1 MRIAGNFSPR
11 QIQQRDMA
19 DMVER
24 ILAETLLEAR
34 WLELEI
40 TENVMLRNEKAAV
53 QTICRLSRLGVHI
66 SIDDFGT
73 GFSTF
78 SYIKKIPINTLKI
91 DQSFISDICS
101 NLNDEAIATA
111 VINMAQCLNLNVIA
125 EGVETEEQRSL
136 LESLNC
142 SEMQGYLFSK
152 PLPAD
157 EISRFLDNQKKK
169 PKGKRR

>member
-1 MRIAGNFSPR
+1 
-11 QIQQRDMA
+11 
-19 DMVER
+19 
-24 ILAETLLEAR
+24 
-34 WLELEI
+34 
-40 TENVMLRNEKAAV
+40 
-53 QTICRLSRLGVHI
+53 LSRLGVHI

-73 GFSTF
+73 GFSKF

-125 EGVETEEQRSL
+125 EGVETEAQRSL